1 MESISVWMT
10 QFLLSLKGIMPIF
23 VPVASDL
30 QIGFDYLLGMQIKA
44 LYYSLEM
51 PWNCILAKAPFYFV
65 ITVKHLELLNSNEG

>member
-1 MESISVWMT
+1 MESISIWMT

-23 VPVASDL
+23 VPVAFDL

-51 PWNCILAKAPFYFV
+51 SP
-65 ITVKHLELLNSNEG
+65 